1 MPKTKIKKTIEEINR
16 KIKDG
21 KVIVVTADEMVE
33 IVRKNGPRNA
43 AAEVDVVTTGTF
55 SPMCS
60 SGAFINFGQGK
71 TPIKAYQVTVNDVPA
86 YAGLAAVDIF
96 IGAAEPVEDDP
107 LNKVHPGQFKY
118 GGGHV
123 IHDLVSGKKV
133 KIKGKSY
140 TTDCYPSK
148 EIRKQMRLKDLPYA
162 VLVNPRNA
170 CQNYNCAVNMT
181 DKTKYTYMGVLKPK
195 AGNINYATSG
205 QLSPLLNDPYYK
217 TIGMGTR
224 IFLGGGQGY
233 IAWDGTQHNP
243 AAKRRSNG
251 VPLEAAGTLMVM
263 GNLKEM
269 NPRWLVG
276 VSILGYGCSLAVGI
290 GVPIPI
296 LDEEIALYTSVSDEE
311 IYTQITDY
319 GADYPKGN
327 TKSLGEVNY
336 AELKSGSI
344 VFNGQETQ
352 TVPISSYSRAR
363 EIATILKEWIHS
375 GKFLLG
381 QPQRPITSI

>member
-1 MPKTKIKKTIEEINR
+1 
-16 KIKDG
+16 
-21 KVIVVTADEMVE
+21 
-33 IVRKNGPRNA
+33 
-43 AAEVDVVTTGTF
+43 
-55 SPMCS
+55 
-60 SGAFINFGQGK
+60 
-71 TPIKAYQVTVNDVPA
+71 
-86 YAGLAAVDIF
+86 
-96 IGAAEPVEDDP
+96 
-107 LNKVHPGQFKY
+107 
-118 GGGHV
+118 
-123 IHDLVSGKKV
+123 
-133 KIKGKSY
+133 
-140 TTDCYPSK
+140 
-148 EIRKQMRLKDLPYA
+148 
-162 VLVNPRNA
+162 
-170 CQNYNCAVNMT
+170 
-181 DKTKYTYMGVLKPK
+181 
-195 AGNINYATSG
+195 
-205 QLSPLLNDPYYK
+205 
-217 TIGMGTR
+217 
-224 IFLGGGQGY
+224 
-233 IAWDGTQHNP
+233 
-243 AAKRRSNG
+243 
-251 VPLEAAGTLMVM
+251 M

-296 LDEEIALYTSVSDEE
+296 LDEEIALHTSVSDEE
-311 IYTQITDY
+311 IYTQIIDY